1 MFDSNEMIEKIK
13 LACKERKIKLYK
25 LESDI
30 GLSTGALSRWTK
42 SCPASIETLYK
53 IAEELNISVDYLLG
67 INVTNKKNR
76 SSSNK
81 QEALNS
87 IIQQTCAGDIKWKK
101 IPFSKWKKIQIINA
115 INEVVYDNEIQAY
128 ETNFNNYHLMF
139 VHKIS
144 SKYNE
149 LYIENN
155 NDYILICNNNI
166 ISHMLY
172 DSILEFN

>member
-30 GLSTGALSRWTK
+30 GLSTGTLSRWTK
-42 SCPASIETLYK
+42 SCPTSIETLYR

-101 IPFSKWKKIQIINA
+101 IPFSKWEKIQIINA

-128 ETNFNNYHLMF
+128 ETNFNNYHL
-139 VHKIS
+139 VT
-144 SKYNE
+144 
-149 LYIENN
+149 
-155 NDYILICNNNI
+155 C
-166 ISHMLY
+166 
-172 DSILEFN
+172 